1 MTAFSFKT
9 AATPVVIGSFMLTA
23 VTGVLMFFHL
33 DSGLNK
39 VAHEWLSWAFL
50 AGALWHISINWKPFS
65 RYWQQRTA
73 LTIIALF
80 AVLLAASFVPIKG
93 KADGKPPFIAPIQAM
108 ARAPLPTLAPVL
120 GLDMPTLR
128 AQLHSQG
135 IEVQSDTQSVEALVG
150 SDVRKQVDVLAKL
163 ARAPSRP

>member
-9 AATPVVIGSFMLTA
+9 AATPIVIGSFALTA

-50 AGALWHISINWKPFS
+50 AGALWHISINWKSFC
-65 RYWQQRTA
+65 RYWQQPPA
-73 LTIIALF
+73 LIIIALF
-80 AVLLAASFVPIKG
+80 AVVLAASFVPIKG
-93 KADGKPPFIAPIQAM
+93 KADGKPQFMAPIHAM

-120 GLDMPTLR
+120 GMDMPTLR
-128 AQLHSQG
+128 AHLHSQG
-135 IEVQSDTQSVEALVG
+135 IEVQSDTQSLEALVG
-150 SDVRKQVDVLAKL
+150 SDARRQVDVLAKL
-163 ARAPSRP
+163 TRAPARP